1 MVSNL
6 FGILIVYT
14 DAEIRKMKKL
24 LIADDNED
32 FLKVL
37 KLALIDKGFNV
48 NIVTHK
54 KDLFAAIKTFKPDVI
69 LLDVFLDQFD
79 GRQISRE
86 ISSSSKSGAIPII
99 IFSANPYSL
108 SHFES
113 YGADDFIEKPINID
127 KLIVKIEKL
136 LHTNEPQS

>member
-1 MVSNL
+1 
-6 FGILIVYT
+6 
-14 DAEIRKMKKL
+14 MKKL

-37 KLALIDKGFNV
+37 KLALIDKGYDV
-48 NIVTHK
+48 KIVSQK
-54 KDLFAAIKTFKPDVI
+54 KDIIPAIKSFKPDIV

-79 GRQISRE
+79 GRQISKE
-86 ISSSSKSGAIPII
+86 ISTSKLRRIPII

-113 YGADDFIEKPINID
+113 YGAVDYIEKPINIE
-127 KLIVKIEKL
+127 KLVSKIETIFQKR
-136 LHTNEPQS
+136 ESIS

>member
-1 MVSNL
+1 
-6 FGILIVYT
+6 
-14 DAEIRKMKKL
+14 MKKL

-37 KLALIDKGFNV
+37 KLALIDKGFEV
-48 NIVTHK
+48 KIVSQK
-54 KDLFAAIKTFKPDVI
+54 KEILSGIKAFKPDVI

-79 GRQISRE
+79 GRQISKE
-86 ISSSSKSGAIPII
+86 ISVSKSRKTPII

-113 YGADDFIEKPINID
+113 YGADDYIEKPINIE
-127 KLIVKIEKL
+127 KLVGKIEKIL
-136 LHTNEPQS
+136 QKKQPLY